1 MIVQALSEGN
11 GARRQRSAKATER
24 GAAMAWFYLAL
35 AGLFEIGWPLGLKL
49 AQGPGR
55 GLLGWTGAAVAM
67 GLSGLFLYLAQREIA
82 LGTAYAVWT
91 GIGAAGT
98 FMVGVWWFGDPATL
112 GRFAGVAMIVG
123 GVVTLK
129 LAQ

>member
-1 MIVQALSEGN
+1 
-11 GARRQRSAKATER
+11 
-24 GAAMAWFYLAL
+24 MAWIYLAL

-49 AQGPGR
+49 AQAPGR
-55 GLLGWTGAAVAM
+55 GLLGMLGAATAM
-67 GLSGLFLYLAQREIA
+67 GLSGLFLYLAQRDIA

-98 FMVGVWWFGDPATL
+98 FAIGVIWFGDPATM
-112 GRFAGVAMIVG
+112 GRFLGVAMILG

>member
-1 MIVQALSEGN
+1 
-11 GARRQRSAKATER
+11 
-24 GAAMAWFYLAL
+24 MAWGFLVL

-49 AQGPGR
+49 AQAPGR
-55 GLLGWTGAAVAM
+55 GVLGWGGAVVAM

-98 FMVGVWWFGDPATL
+98 FAVGVMWFGDPATM
-112 GRFAGVAMIVG
+112 GRFFGVAMILG

-129 LAQ
+129 LAG

>member
-1 MIVQALSEGN
+1 
-11 GARRQRSAKATER
+11 
-24 GAAMAWFYLAL
+24 MAWIYLLL

-49 AQGPGR
+49 AQAPGR
-55 GLLGWTGAAVAM
+55 ALFGWLGAAAAIS
-67 GLSGLFLYLAQREIA
+67 LSGLFLYLAQRDIA

-98 FMVGVWWFGDPATL
+98 FAAGVIWFGDAATM
-112 GRFAGVAMIVG
+112 GRFLGVALILG

-129 LAQ
+129 LSQ